1 MLLCNCLLLV
11 QKRSDGARV
20 YEGLWLR
27 ASDASYSLWMIESG
41 ERDNPG
47 YRATCVKGDDSAT
60 KLKGPDAIP
69 MYQQR
74 TLNDGLLWDPFTW
87 RRGQGRGVR
96 RSGTALQALNTSDYE
111 TIAVRGVS
119 LHGAVV
125 EHGEGSS

>member
-74 TLNDGLLWDPFTW
+74 TLNDGLLWDPE
-87 RRGQGRGVR
+87 
-96 RSGTALQALNTSDYE
+96 S
-111 TIAVRGVS
+111 
-119 LHGAVV
+119 HGAEAKDEVFADR
-125 EHGEGSS
+125 EPHCKH